1 MEYAGRYTNVKNLFK
16 TKPATVLGGYADA
29 GTISAFAREAFA
41 RLVETRMM
49 SANAENKLL
58 PAAELSRAGAT
69 SLLKEYMESILNSG
83 PHSRSTDW
91 EYTFGD
97 EFDGDQLDYTKWTCD
112 DFVRFTGVSAKWK
125 ENCVVEDGMF
135 KGYNYLDNH
144 AVPYS
149 SGNIASTYRQTYGFF
164 EARYKYPDKAYGSH
178 SSFWV
183 STPSYGGDFNFN
195 EGIYPNGI
203 SNNNYFMLSPYNF
216 HNFTIPTNMARDY
229 HTIAGYLNEKDL
241 YYGLDGKKSYDFPNY
256 PVRYEPGKTT
266 NVPYGVWMSTVV
278 TYFDGPLDRDRIDGS
293 YMACDWVRVYK
304 EATWTPEV
312 DVENSLPAQNAGNQP
327 VSIMP
332 VVKFNKAMDATTITK
347 TNVEITEAG
356 GAQVPS
362 FIIEKMTPLR
372 YRIKFSGNLTLGK
385 TYNIRVKSTV
395 KDILGRT
402 MAHDTII
409 TFTTGTD
416 SGSGIDN
423 NSLLNHTTIYPNPGK
438 GHVTVIDESLSSDVK
453 CDVSVSDI
461 SGKVVYCQTKQALS
475 GDHRL
480 QLDLTHLQS
489 GVYLLNIRAKEKQK
503 TLKLV
508 IKK

>member
-1 MEYAGRYTNVKNLFK
+1 
-16 TKPATVLGGYADA
+16 
-29 GTISAFAREAFA
+29 
-41 RLVETRMM
+41 
-49 SANAENKLL
+49 
-58 PAAELSRAGAT
+58 
-69 SLLKEYMESILNSG
+69 
-83 PHSRSTDW
+83 
-91 EYTFGD
+91 
-97 EFDGDQLDYTKWTCD
+97 
-112 DFVRFTGVSAKWK
+112 
-125 ENCVVEDGMF
+125 
-135 KGYNYLDNH
+135 
-144 AVPYS
+144 
-149 SGNIASTYRQTYGFF
+149 
-164 EARYKYPDKAYGSH
+164 
-178 SSFWV
+178 
-183 STPSYGGDFNFN
+183 
-195 EGIYPNGI
+195 
-203 SNNNYFMLSPYNF
+203 MLSPYNF